1 MSPLR
6 RNLLAPRLLTAL
18 AAAAALTLVPVAP
31 AFSLAA
37 PPRITAV
44 TVKTVGNTLQ
54 LAVTATGP
62 LTYRTMRLATPP
74 RLVVDMPGAVV
85 DNAVPP
91 LINVNRGGLT
101 RVRVAQFQVRPPIAR
116 VVVDMDS
123 SVPYTISTVT
133 PSTLV
138 ARFTGPGSPA
148 PVLTAPKAAAAS
160 RAAAVPRAAATPRV
174 AAAPRATPRPPAAG
188 VAAKPLATGTAGSA
202 QASPP
207 PAGGVVAGPPPAAP
221 AVAGTPSPAP
231 AVVAQARPT
240 PGAPQ
245 AQATPPGPARISLEF
260 RNAELADVLTALAK
274 VCNYNIVTDA
284 TVKGLVTVRLVDVT
298 CEEALR
304 FILQANNLG
313 YRTIGRNLIIMAAEK
328 LAPPPEAPT
337 SVTYSVGFAV
347 AKDVAEAVTKSVPGI
362 RVAPDARTNAIVVVA
377 TAAQHEEVRK
387 ILTSLDIQLTQVMI
401 ETRVVDISMA
411 ELRSA
416 GLDWGLTAVPVIQ
429 VQGVFP
435 NQIAVGIA
443 TAEVLSRLSAMVTD
457 RKARVISAPRV
468 AVIDGNPATVNL
480 GEEVPIPAVDPAG
493 RRTYTFKPVGVIL
506 EILPKVNREGLIT
519 TKVKPTVS
527 AVIEFLQTV
536 DGPIPRLSS
545 RTAESTMTIRA
556 GESIVLAGLISAAER
571 RTVIRVPLLG
581 DIPVIGSLFRTTT
594 TDRQETEVIFVVTP
608 VILPAQGAPAAPSP
622 TPTPPP

>member
-18 AAAAALTLVPVAP
+18 AAVAALTLVPVAP
-31 AFSLAA
+31 AYSRAD

-44 TVKTVGNTLQ
+44 TVKTQGNALL

-62 LTYRTMRLATPP
+62 LTYRTMQLATPP

-123 SVPYTISTVT
+123 PVPYSISTVT
-133 PSTLV
+133 PSTVV
-138 ARFTGPGSPA
+138 ARFGGPGSAA
-148 PVLTAPKAAAAS
+148 PVSTAPKA
-160 RAAAVPRAAATPRV
+160 

-188 VAAKPLATGTAGSA
+188 VAAKPPATGTAGSA

-207 PAGGVVAGPPPAAP
+207 PAPGVVAGPPP
-221 AVAGTPSPAP
+221 PAP

-240 PGAPQ
+240 PAAPQ
-245 AQATPPGPARISLEF
+245 AQATPPGQARISLEF
-260 RNAELADVLTALAK
+260 RNTELADVLTALAK

-284 TVKGLVTVRLVDVT
+284 SVKGLVTVRLVDVT
-298 CEEALR
+298 CDEALR
-304 FILQANNLG
+304 FILDANNLG
-313 YRTIGRNLIIMAAEK
+313 YRPIGRNLIIMSADK

-347 AKDVAEAVTKSVPGI
+347 AKDVAEAVTRSVPGI
-362 RVAPDARTNAIVVVA
+362 RVAPDARTNALVVVA
-377 TAAQHEEVRK
+377 TAAQHMEVRR
-387 ILTSLDIQLTQVMI
+387 ILASLDIQLTQVMI
-401 ETRVVDISMA
+401 ETRVVDVSMQ
-411 ELRSA
+411 ELRSM
-416 GLDWGLTAVPVIQ
+416 GFDWGLTAVPVIQ

-480 GEEVPIPAVDPAG
+480 GEEVPIPSIDAAG

-506 EILPKVNREGLIT
+506 EILPKVNRDDLIT

-527 AVIEFLQTV
+527 AVIEFLQTA

-571 RTVIRVPLLG
+571 RTVIKVPLLG

-608 VILPAQGAPAAPSP
+608 VILPSQGAPAAPSP
-622 TPTPPP
+622 TPRP